1 MTIPSIDSADDW
13 KSWARKLSVF
23 LSSQE
28 DRGGRPTTPTPI
40 LLAHSTDEASN
51 IGLERA
57 FTDGILLFDPVNRMI
72 ILSRDNGWRLIF
84 DAATVASIF
93 NAAAYGSMGM
103 SVPTAGSD
111 IPVGSFIPVT
121 QFDVFPTSSRGIVFD
136 FGTDTFSF
144 NFEGLFRIS
153 IMFSIE
159 HNDLNAGRQFE
170 LRPFNITD
178 VIAGQSTIIGVSRNT
193 AVTNFTASFLI
204 DIPAS
209 NVDDAFRLDV
219 GNADTILTSVVWET
233 LNLSIDMVSEW
244 RESIT
249 ALEAPGP

>member
-1 MTIPSIDSADDW
+1 MTIPSIDAADDW

-28 DRGGRPTTPTPI
+28 DRGGRPVAPTPI

-57 FTDGILLFDPVNRMI
+57 FVDGILLFDPVNRMI
-72 ILSRDNGWRLIF
+72 ILSRDDDWRLIF
-84 DAATVASIF
+84 DASTVSSIF
-93 NAAAYGSMGM
+93 NAAAYGSMSM

-121 QFDVFPTSSRGIVFD
+121 QFDQFPTTSRGITFD
-136 FGTDTFSF
+136 FTTDTFSF
-144 NFEGLFRIS
+144 DFEGLFRVS
-153 IMFSIE
+153 TVLSIE

-170 LRPFNITD
+170 LRLFNITD
-178 VIAGQSTIIGVSRNT
+178 AESSLSTIIGVARNT
-193 AVTNFTASFLI
+193 AITNFTSTFLVEI
-204 DIPAS
+204 VAD
-209 NVDDAFRLDV
+209 NVGDTYRIEV
-219 GNADTILTSVVWET
+219 GNANTILTSVVWES

-249 ALEAPGP
+249 ALQAPGP